1 MRLRKNKIQE
11 NRLARTRQVISRLH
25 GALVL
30 TVSLATL
37 ACLCGCSGIV
47 SRPSTQAAAPPQTYS
62 ISGTIGPVAG
72 GSGATVTLSGAA
84 NATSTADSSGNFT
97 FSGLANGTYT
107 VTPTHAGYTFN
118 PSSLNVT
125 VNGANINT
133 GMNFTATALTFNL
146 SGTISPAA
154 TGSGAKVALSGAA
167 TTTTTADSGGNYTF
181 PGLANGTY
189 AVTPSRTGYAFNP
202 STQTATVTGGNVTGV
217 NFTAQASPT
226 FSISGTISP
235 TIGGSAATVTLS
247 GAAAATAITDGA
259 GNYMFTGLG
268 NGTYTVTPT
277 NVGFAFAPGTQSVTV
292 SSANVPGVNFTASAQ
307 VTHSVALTWIASS
320 TPTVTGYNV
329 YRSTMSGTAYV
340 KISSSLV
347 LAPLVSYT
355 DATVLN
361 STTYYYVTT
370 AVDASNVESAFSNEV
385 AVAIP

>member
-11 NRLARTRQVISRLH
+11 NRLARARQVISRLQR
-25 GALVL
+25 ALVL
-30 TVSLATL
+30 TVTLATL
-37 ACLCGCSGIV
+37 ACLWGCSGIV
-47 SRPSTQAAAPPQTYS
+47 SGPNTQAPAPPQTYS
-62 ISGTIGPVAG
+62 ISGTISPVAG
-72 GSGATVTLSGAA
+72 GSAATVTLSGAA

-133 GMNFTATALTFNL
+133 GMSFTATALTFNL
-146 SGTISPAA
+146 SGAISPAA
-154 TGSGAKVALSGAA
+154 AGSGAKVTLSGAA
-167 TTTTTADSGGNYTF
+167 TTTATADGAGNYTF

-189 AVTPSRTGYAFNP
+189 AVTPSRTGYTFNP
-202 STQTATVTGGNVTGV
+202 STQTATVTGANVTGV
-217 NFTAQASPT
+217 NFTAQTSPT
-226 FSISGTISP
+226 FSISGTITP
-235 TIGGSAATVTLS
+235 TTGGSAATVTLS
-247 GAAAATAITDGA
+247 GAAPATAITDGA

-277 NVGFAFAPGTQSVTV
+277 NAGFAFAPATQSVTV
-292 SSANVPGVNFTASAQ
+292 SSANVSGVNFTASAQ

-329 YRSTMSGTAYV
+329 YRSTVSGTAYA
-340 KISSSLV
+340 KINSSLV
-347 LAPLVSYT
+347 LAPLISYT

-370 AVDASNVESAFSNEV
+370 SVDASGVESAFSNE
-385 AVAIP
+385 ASAAIP

>member
-1 MRLRKNKIQE
+1 MRLRENKIQE

-25 GALVL
+25 RALVL
-30 TVSLATL
+30 TVTLATL
-37 ACLCGCSGIV
+37 ACLWGCSGIV
-47 SRPSTQAAAPPQTYS
+47 SGPSTQAAAPPQTYS
-62 ISGTIGPVAG
+62 ISGTISPVAG

-154 TGSGAKVALSGAA
+154 AGSGANVTLSGAA
-167 TTTTTADSGGNYTF
+167 TTTTTADGAGNYTF

-189 AVTPSRTGYAFNP
+189 AVTPSRTGYIFNP
-202 STQTATVTGGNVTGV
+202 STQTATVTGANVTGV

-226 FSISGTISP
+226 FSISGTMSP
-235 TIGGSAATVTLS
+235 TTGGSAATVTLS

-277 NVGFAFAPGTQSVTV
+277 NVGFAFAPATQSVTV
-292 SSANVPGVNFTASAQ
+292 SSANVSGVNFTASAQ

-329 YRSTMSGTAYV
+329 YRSTVSGTAYA
-340 KISSSLV
+340 KINSSLV

-370 AVDASNVESAFSNEV
+370 SVDASGVESAFSNE
-385 AVAIP
+385 ALAAIP

>member
-25 GALVL
+25 RALVL

-125 VNGANINT
+125 VNGANIN
-133 GMNFTATALTFNL
+133 ATALTFNL

-167 TTTTTADSGGNYTF
+167 TTTTTADGAGNYTF

-189 AVTPSRTGYAFNP
+189 AVTPSRTGYIFNP
-202 STQTATVTGGNVTGV
+202 STQTATVTGANATGV

-235 TIGGSAATVTLS
+235 TTGGSAATVTLS

-329 YRSTMSGTAYV
+329 YRSTVSGTGYA
-340 KISSSLV
+340 KINSSFV

>member
-11 NRLARTRQVISRLH
+11 NRLARARQVISRLH
-25 GALVL
+25 RALVL
-30 TVSLATL
+30 TVTLATL
-37 ACLCGCSGIV
+37 ACLWGCSGIV
-47 SRPSTQAAAPPQTYS
+47 SGPNTQAPAPPQTYS
-62 ISGTIGPVAG
+62 ISGTISPVAG
-72 GSGATVTLSGAA
+72 GSAATVTLSGAA

-133 GMNFTATALTFNL
+133 GMSFTATALTFNL
-146 SGTISPAA
+146 SGAISPAA
-154 TGSGAKVALSGAA
+154 AGSGAKVTLSGAA
-167 TTTTTADSGGNYTF
+167 TTTATADGAGNYTF

-189 AVTPSRTGYAFNP
+189 AVTPSRTGYTFNP
-202 STQTATVTGGNVTGV
+202 STQTATVTGANVTGV
-217 NFTAQASPT
+217 NFTAQTSPT
-226 FSISGTISP
+226 FSISGTITP
-235 TIGGSAATVTLS
+235 TTGGSAATVTLS
-247 GAAAATAITDGA
+247 GAAPATAITDGA

-277 NVGFAFAPGTQSVTV
+277 NVGFAFAPATQSVTV
-292 SSANVPGVNFTASAQ
+292 SSANVSGVNFTASAQ

-329 YRSTMSGTAYV
+329 YRSTVSGTAYA
-340 KISSSLV
+340 KINSSLV
-347 LAPLVSYT
+347 LAPLISYT

-370 AVDASNVESAFSNEV
+370 SVDASGVESAFSNE
-385 AVAIP
+385 ASAAIP